1 MYTEIVQRLRI
12 TYSVEGALCYASV
25 LDMGRLWERLLR
37 RARVPL
43 AYSQGFNPHPHLQFA
58 AALPVGYSSACEMLD
73 IFLGAE
79 MPPLDLA
86 RAVTPQAPQGLRVL
100 QVEVVPLKAEAP
112 QAHMRLAHYTVH
124 LYTTRP
130 RADVQAALDALLAR
144 PAIPR
149 QRIKK
154 GRLAEYDLR
163 PLIGDVRYVST
174 GLRDHELCMEL
185 QTGPNG
191 AGRPEEIIAELG
203 LDVADYTIHRT
214 RLIWDTP

>member
-1 MYTEIVQRLRI
+1 MYTETVQRLRI
-12 TYSVEGALCYASV
+12 TYGVDGALCYASV

-43 AYSQGFNPHPHLQFA
+43 AYSQGFKPHPHLQFA
-58 AALPVGYSSACEMLD
+58 AALPVGYSSSCEMLD

-79 MPPLDLA
+79 IAPLDLA
-86 RAVTPQAPQGLRVL
+86 RAVASQSPQGLRLL
-100 QVEVVPLKAEAP
+100 QVDIVPLKVEPP

-124 LYTTRP
+124 VFTMRSH
-130 RADVQAALDALLAR
+130 AEVQGALDALLAR

-149 QRIKK
+149 QRTKK

-163 PLIGDVRYVST
+163 PLISVVQYVAT
-174 GLRDHELCMEL
+174 EVPEHELFMEL
-185 QTGPNG
+185 QTGPDG

-203 LDVADYTIHRT
+203 LDATDYSVHRT